1 MADPQQVLAQRVHDA
16 IVASFGPE
24 YRDAD
29 PLIRPSSFA
38 DFQANAALPLAKRVG
53 RPPREV
59 AAELTA
65 RLDVTGVCAEPV
77 VSGPGFINLTLRDDW
92 IAVQAS
98 AMLGDDRLG
107 LVPAAAPQTVVVEYS
122 SPNIAKEMHVGH
134 LRTTIVGDAIARIG
148 EFAGHRVIRDN
159 HVGDWGTQFG
169 MLIEYL
175 LDVGEESAEAGS
187 LRTDPNAFYQAAR
200 RKFDSDPGFADRARK
215 RVVDLQGGDPGT
227 LQLWQD
233 LVDFSKDYLHRIYG
247 RLGVTLT
254 DDDIKGESFYN
265 DLLADT
271 VARLEEEGIAVHSD
285 GALCAFPAGFTGR
298 EGRPMPVIIR
308 KSDGGYNYSTTDL
321 ATIRYRVD
329 ELHVDR
335 AIYVV
340 GSDQALHFQMVFAVA
355 REAGWI
361 PPGAVFEHAQIGLV
375 LGPDG
380 NRLRT
385 RSGDNVQLSDLL
397 AEAVERARAILD
409 ELDATA
415 RFDAAELDAVAEA
428 VGIGAVKYAD
438 LSTARES
445 AYVFDW
451 DRMISFRGNTGP
463 YLQYATARIRSIF
476 RRAAD
481 GLAAD
486 TGADAAVATDA
497 ADADAAA
504 ADAAAADAAAAD
516 AGTTAHRAGVAITAG
531 PERALA
537 LKLLGFGAVITG
549 VGETAEPHRLC
560 GYLFEVA
567 SLFTTFYE
575 ECPVLKAESASL
587 RASRLALCALTHD
600 VLTTG
605 LGLLGVPVPER
616 M

>member
-16 IVASFGPE
+16 IVASFGPD
-24 YRDAD
+24 YGDAD

-38 DFQANAALPLAKRVG
+38 DFQANVALPLGKRLR

-59 AAELTA
+59 AAELA
-65 RLDVTGVCAEPV
+65 SRLDVSDVCEPPE
-77 VSGPGFINLTLRDDW
+77 VSGPGFINFRLRDEW
-92 IAVQAS
+92 IADQAS
-98 AMLGDDRLG
+98 RMLDDPRLG
-107 LVPAAAPQTVVVEYS
+107 LEPVARPQTVVVEYS

-134 LRTTIVGDAIARIG
+134 LRTTVVGDAVARVL
-148 EFAGHRVIRDN
+148 EFAGHHVIRDN

-169 MLIEYL
+169 TLIEYL
-175 LDVGEESAEAGS
+175 LDVGEDSPEAAL

-215 RVVDLQGGDPGT
+215 RVVDLQGGDPDT
-227 LQLWQD
+227 LRLWQEIID
-233 LVDFSKDYLHRIYG
+233 LSMDYLHRIYA
-247 RLGVTLT
+247 RLLVTLT
-254 DDDIKGESFYN
+254 DADIRGESFYN

-271 VARLEEEGIAVHSD
+271 AARLEDEGLAVYSD
-285 GALCAFPAGFTGR
+285 GALCVFPPGFTGR
-298 EGRPMPVIIR
+298 EGRPLPVIIR
-308 KSDGGYNYSTTDL
+308 KRDGGYNYSTTDL

-329 ELHVDR
+329 VLHCDR

-340 GSDQALHFQMVFAVA
+340 GSDQTLHFQMIFAVA

-361 PPGAVFEHAQIGLV
+361 PPGVRFEHAQVGLV
-375 LGPDG
+375 SAPDG
-380 NRLRT
+380 GRLRT

-397 AEAVERARAILD
+397 QEAVERAGVVL
-409 ELDATA
+409 
-415 RFDAAELDAVAEA
+415 AELEAPSRFEPGEVDAIAEA
-428 VGIGAVKYAD
+428 VGVGAVKYAD

-476 RRAAD
+476 RRA
-481 GLAAD
+481 G
-486 TGADAAVATDA
+486 G
-497 ADADAAA
+497 DADPALRGSRVAVTAA
-504 ADAAAADAAAAD
+504 
-516 AGTTAHRAGVAITAG
+516 

-537 LKLLGFGAVITG
+537 LRLLDFGAVVTG

-560 GYLFEVA
+560 AYLFDVA
-567 SLFTTFYE
+567 SLFTAFYE
-575 ECPVLKAESASL
+575 ECPVLKAEPESL
-587 RASRLALCALTHD
+587 RAARLALCALTLS
-600 VLTTG
+600 VLSTG
-605 LGLLGVPVPER
+605 LGLLGVPVPDR